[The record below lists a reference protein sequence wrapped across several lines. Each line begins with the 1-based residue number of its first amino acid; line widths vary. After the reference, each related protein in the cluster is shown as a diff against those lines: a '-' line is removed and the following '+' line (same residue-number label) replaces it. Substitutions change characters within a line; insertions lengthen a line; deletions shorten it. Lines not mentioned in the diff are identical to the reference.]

1 MKMFKR
7 IKIAIAIAISFDK
20 RERGR
25 EEKGRERRQ
34 ARPEPAV
41 ARAKDF
47 YALLSHFRVYIVN
60 WLTSND
66 EGEGRERELNG
77 NGPELRPESYL
88 VRADWLAWP
97 GLLGL
102 GLGIGLV

>member
-1 MKMFKR
+1 MTTKHLPPNAIFVMKMFKR
-7 IKIAIAIAISFDK
+7 IKIAIAIAISFEEWERERESREK
-20 RERGR
+20 RE
-25 EEKGRERRQ
+25 

-66 EGEGRERELNG
+66 EGEGAEK
-77 NGPELRPESYL
+77 
-88 VRADWLAWP
+88 A
-97 GLLGL
+97 GLTETDLSWGL
-102 GLGIGLV
+102 SHT